1 MGLLLKS
8 SLWLGAVV
16 GFVFGLIYPASVLLF
31 KCIIILI
38 FTLIGA
44 MVVVYLKKNAFVGL
58 LTIQDGAFIGGISGF
73 SAAFAAMLVNIPFN
87 LSLFFSLVPKSN
99 NFTDSVSD
107 LGVSILII
115 LMFMTFIAA
124 LSALFNTFSGL
135 VAAYCY
141 EKTENPQVEPEN
153 DILIDD

>member
-8 SLWLGAVV
+8 SLWLGAVI
-16 GFVFGLIYPASVLLF
+16 GIVFGLIYLISVLLF
-31 KCIIILI
+31 KCIIILM
-38 FTLIGA
+38 FTLIGV

-58 LTIQDGAFIGGISGF
+58 LTIQDGAVIGGISGF
-73 SAAFAAMLVNIPFN
+73 TSAFAAMLVNIPFN
-87 LSLFFSLVPKSN
+87 LPIFFSLVPKSN
-99 NFTDSVSD
+99 NFTDSLSD

-124 LSALFNTFSGL
+124 LSSLFNAFSGL
-135 VAAYCY
+135 VAAYWY
-141 EKTENPQVEPEN
+141 EKTENPQIEPEN